1 MNAAQFLR
9 ELRDL
14 LRTPSTW
21 HAHGAIN
28 ARGRLLGR
36 YEQCVPGDGRLWGDH
51 GPRNWAPTDSTPV
64 AWNLPD
70 AIHYLLKRWEQEG
83 HFLDAPIESQALLVA
98 VTSLLLVAA
107 DVVDL
112 ELVTEHGDA
121 IAAIDG
127 VLASFGQKGRAA

>member
-1 MNAAQFLR
+1 MNAAAFLR

-21 HAHGAIN
+21 SASGAVN
-28 ARGRLLGR
+28 ARGRHLGT
-36 YEQCVPGDGRLWGDH
+36 YEQCVPGSGRLWGDH

-70 AIHYLLKRWEQEG
+70 AIYYLLARWEQEG
-83 HFLDAPIESQALLVA
+83 HFLDAPIERQALHVA
-98 VTSLLLVAA
+98 VTGLLELQA
-107 DVVDL
+107 DTVDL
-112 ELVTEHGDA
+112 SLVTVHADA
-121 IAAIDG
+121 LAAIDG